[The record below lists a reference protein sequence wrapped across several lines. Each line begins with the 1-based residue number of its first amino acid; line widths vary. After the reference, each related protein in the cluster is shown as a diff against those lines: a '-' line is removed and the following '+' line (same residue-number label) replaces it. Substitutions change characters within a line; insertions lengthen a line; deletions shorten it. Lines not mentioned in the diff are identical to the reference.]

1 MDVDPGCCFL
11 PLKVIARAHNLQT
24 KLVGLNEIR
33 SVYCDIWRQAD
44 GDATWA
50 GFASM
55 MFGELCKNDRVAR
68 FHTIAVAQEE
78 EQEEV

>member
-1 MDVDPGCCFL
+1 MDVDPGRCFL
-11 PLKVIARAHNLQT
+11 LLKVIAWAHNLRT
-24 KLVGLNEIR
+24 ILVGFNEIR

-55 MFGELCKNDRVAR
+55 MFGELRRND
-68 FHTIAVAQEE
+68 
-78 EQEEV
+78 